1 MADEPEQNDN
11 NEEEGGKKSSKLK
24 LIIIAVIALLV
35 VGGGG
40 AAATFFLLGGSDT
53 EESAEAA
60 APTAP
65 VKAEAIYTKVRTMGG
80 KPMFVVT
87 LQSQD
92 KRPHYMQLY
101 VEAKSR
107 DQAVADALTLHMPL
121 IVSRLNNLF
130 TTQQFRT
137 LQTVEGKEALR
148 DSATDLVRE
157 IMQEK
162 IGKPGV
168 ETILFTNMVMQ

>member
-1 MADEPEQNDN
+1 MA
-11 NEEEGGKKSSKLK
+11 EEAQEAAEGGEKKSSKLK
-24 LIIIAVIALLV
+24 LIIIAVVALV
-35 VGGGG
+35 IVGGGG
-40 AAATFFLLGGSDT
+40 AAAALFFLGGD
-53 EESAEAA
+53 SAPAEEAA
-60 APTAP
+60 PAAP
-65 VKAEAIYTKVRTMGG
+65 VRADAIYTKVRTMGG

-87 LQSQD
+87 LQSKD

-130 TTQQFRT
+130 STQDFRT
-137 LQTVEGKEALR
+137 LQSLEGKQALR
-148 DSATDLVRE
+148 EQSTDLVRE

-168 ETILFTNMVMQ
+168 EAILFTNMVMQ

>member
-1 MADEPEQNDN
+1 MAEEQ
-11 NEEEGGKKSSKLK
+11 ETGAEGGEKKSSKLK
-24 LIIIAVIALLV
+24 LIIIAVLALVV

-40 AAATFFLLGGSDT
+40 AAAALFFLGGDS
-53 EESAEAA
+53 EPAAEEAA
-60 APTAP
+60 P
-65 VKAEAIYTKVRTMGG
+65 VEPVRAEAIYTKVRTMGG

-87 LQSQD
+87 LQSSD
-92 KRPHYMQLY
+92 NRPHYMQLY

-121 IVSRLNNLF
+121 IVSRLNNLYS
-130 TTQQFRT
+130 TQDFRT
-137 LQTVEGKEALR
+137 LQTVEGKEALLEN
-148 DSATDLVRE
+148 STDLVRE

>member
-1 MADEPEQNDN
+1 MADEPEENG
-11 NEEEGGKKSSKLK
+11 NEDEGGKKSSKMK
-24 LIIIAVIALLV
+24 LIIIGVLALLI

-40 AAATFFLLGGSDT
+40 AAATFFLLGGNDQAAST
-53 EESAEAA
+53 EEAVPAE
-60 APTAP
+60 P
-65 VKAEAIYTKVRTMGG
+65 VRAEAIYTKVRTMEG

-87 LQSQD
+87 LQSDD

-107 DQAVADALTLHMPL
+107 DQAVADALKLHMPL

-130 TTQQFRT
+130 TTQDFRT
-137 LQTVEGKEALR
+137 LQTIEGKEALR
-148 DSATDLVRE
+148 DSSTDLVRE

>member
-1 MADEPEQNDN
+1 MADEPEQNGN
-11 NEEEGGKKSSKLK
+11 EEGGKKSSKMK
-24 LIIIAVIALLV
+24 LVIIAVLALLL

-40 AAATFFLLGGSDT
+40 AAATFFLLGGDDQAS
-53 EESAEAA
+53 EEVAPAE
-60 APTAP
+60 P
-65 VKAEAIYTKVRTMGG
+65 VRAEAIYTKVRTMEG

-107 DQAVADALTLHMPL
+107 DQAVADALKLHMPL

-130 TTQQFRT
+130 TTQDFRT

-148 DSATDLVRE
+148 QSATDLIRE

-162 IGKPGV
+162 MGKPGV

>member
-1 MADEPEQNDN
+1 MAEEQEPSA
-11 NEEEGGKKSSKLK
+11 EEGAEKKPSKLK
-24 LIIIAVIALLV
+24 WIIIGVVALVI

-40 AAATFFLLGGSDT
+40 AAAALFLLGGDDSAET
-53 EESAEAA
+53 EEAASAE
-60 APTAP
+60 P
-65 VKAEAIYTKVRTMGG
+65 VRAEAIYTKVRTMGG

-92 KRPHYMQLY
+92 NRPHYMQLY

-107 DQAVADALTLHMPL
+107 DQAVHDALTLHMPL
-121 IVSRLNNLF
+121 IVSRLNNLYS
-130 TTQQFRT
+130 TQDFRE
-137 LQTVEGKEALR
+137 LQSLEGKLALQ
-148 DSATDLVRE
+148 DSSTDLVRE

>member
-1 MADEPEQNDN
+1 MAEEQ
-11 NEEEGGKKSSKLK
+11 EQSAEEGGKKSSKLK
-24 LIIIAVIALLV
+24 LIIIAVLALVV

-40 AAATFFLLGGSDT
+40 AAAALFFLGGSD
-53 EESAEAA
+53 EPAAEEAA
-60 APTAP
+60 PAEP
-65 VKAEAIYTKVRTMGG
+65 VRADAIYTKVRTMGG

-92 KRPHYMQLY
+92 KRPHYIQLY

-107 DQAVADALTLHMPL
+107 DQAVADAMTLHMPL

-130 TTQQFRT
+130 STQDFRT
-137 LQTVEGKEALR
+137 LQSIEGKEALR
-148 DSATDLVRE
+148 QSATDLVRE
-157 IMQEK
+157 LMQEK

>member
-1 MADEPEQNDN
+1 MADEPEQNG
-11 NEEEGGKKSSKLK
+11 NEEEGGKKSSKMK
-24 LIIIAVIALLV
+24 LIIIGVLALLL

-40 AAATFFLLGGSDT
+40 AAATFFLLSGDDQAAT
-53 EESAEAA
+53 EEA
-60 APTAP
+60 APAEP
-65 VKAEAIYTKVRTMGG
+65 VRADAIYTKVRTMEG

-92 KRPHYMQLY
+92 KRAHYMQLY

-107 DQAVADALTLHMPL
+107 DQAVADALKLHMPL

-130 TTQQFRT
+130 TTQDFRT
-137 LQTVEGKEALR
+137 LQTMEGKEALR
-148 DSATDLVRE
+148 ESATDLVRE

-162 IGKPGV
+162 MGKPGV

>member
-1 MADEPEQNDN
+1 MAEEQ
-11 NEEEGGKKSSKLK
+11 ETGAEGGEKKSSKLK
-24 LIIIAVIALLV
+24 LIIIAVLALVV

-40 AAATFFLLGGSDT
+40 AAAALFFLGGDS
-53 EESAEAA
+53 EPSAEEA
-60 APTAP
+60 APAEP
-65 VKAEAIYTKVRTMGG
+65 VRAEAIYTKVRTMNG

-87 LQSQD
+87 LQSSD
-92 KRPHYMQLY
+92 NRPHYMQLY

-121 IVSRLNNLF
+121 IVSRLNNLYS
-130 TTQQFRT
+130 TQDFRT
-137 LQTVEGKEALR
+137 LQTVEGKEALLE
-148 DSATDLVRE
+148 SSTELVRE

>member
-1 MADEPEQNDN
+1 MADEQEQAA
-11 NEEEGGKKSSKLK
+11 EEGAEKKSSKLK
-24 LIIIAVIALLV
+24 WIIIGVVALIL

-40 AAATFFLLGGSDT
+40 AAATFFLLSGDSAPA
-53 EESAEAA
+53 EEEAA
-60 APTAP
+60 PAEP
-65 VKAEAIYTKVRTMGG
+65 VRAEAIYTKVRTMEG

-87 LQSQD
+87 LQSHD
-92 KRPHYMQLY
+92 KRPHYMQVY

-107 DQAVADALTLHMPL
+107 DQAVADALKLHMPL

-130 TTQQFRT
+130 STQDFRT
-137 LQTVEGKEALR
+137 LQSHQGKIDLREG
-148 DSATDLVRE
+148 ATDLVRE

-168 ETILFTNMVMQ
+168 ETILFTNLVMQ

>member
-1 MADEPEQNDN
+1 MAEEQ
-11 NEEEGGKKSSKLK
+11 ETGAEGGEKKSSKLK
-24 LIIIAVIALLV
+24 LIIIAVLALVV

-40 AAATFFLLGGSDT
+40 AAAALFFLGGDS
-53 EESAEAA
+53 EPAAEEAA
-60 APTAP
+60 PAEP
-65 VKAEAIYTKVRTMGG
+65 VRAEAIYTKVRTMGG

-87 LQSQD
+87 LQSSD
-92 KRPHYMQLY
+92 NRPHYMQLY

-121 IVSRLNNLF
+121 IVSRLNNLYS
-130 TTQQFRT
+130 TQDFRT
-137 LQTVEGKEALR
+137 LQTVEGKEALLE
-148 DSATDLVRE
+148 SSTDLVRE

>member
-1 MADEPEQNDN
+1 MAEEQETDA
-11 NEEEGGKKSSKLK
+11 EGGEKKSSKLK
-24 LIIIAVIALLV
+24 LIIIAVLALVV

-40 AAATFFLLGGSDT
+40 AAAALFFLGGDS
-53 EESAEAA
+53 ESASEEAA
-60 APTAP
+60 PAEP
-65 VKAEAIYTKVRTMGG
+65 VRAEAIYTKVRTMGG

-87 LQSQD
+87 LQSND
-92 KRPHYMQLY
+92 NRPHYMQLY

-121 IVSRLNNLF
+121 IVSRLNNLYS
-130 TTQQFRT
+130 TQEFRT
-137 LQTVEGKEALR
+137 LQTVEGKEALLE
-148 DSATDLVRE
+148 SSTELVRE

>member
-1 MADEPEQNDN
+1 MA
-11 NEEEGGKKSSKLK
+11 EEAQAAEGGEKKPSKLK
-24 LIIIAVIALLV
+24 LIIIAVVVLV
-35 VGGGG
+35 LVAGGG
-40 AAATFFLLGGSDT
+40 AAAALFLLGDSKPV
-53 EESAEAA
+53 EEAA
-60 APTAP
+60 P
-65 VKAEAIYTKVRTMGG
+65 VEPVRKEAIYTKVRTLGG

-87 LQSQD
+87 LQSKD

-121 IVSRLNNLF
+121 VVSRLNNLYS
-130 TTQQFRT
+130 TQDFRT
-137 LQTVEGKEALR
+137 LQSLEGKEMLR
-148 DSATDLVRE
+148 EKSTDLVRE

-168 ETILFTNMVMQ
+168 ETILFTGMVMQ

>member
-1 MADEPEQNDN
+1 MAEEQEPSA
-11 NEEEGGKKSSKLK
+11 EEGAEKKPSKLK
-24 LIIIAVIALLV
+24 WIIIGVVALVI

-40 AAATFFLLGGSDT
+40 AAAALFLLGGDDTAET
-53 EESAEAA
+53 EEA
-60 APTAP
+60 APAEP
-65 VKAEAIYTKVRTMGG
+65 VRAEAIYTKVRTMGG

-92 KRPHYMQLY
+92 DRPHYMQLY

-107 DQAVADALTLHMPL
+107 DQEVHDAMTLHMPL
-121 IVSRLNNLF
+121 IVSRLNNLYS
-130 TTQQFRT
+130 TQGFRE
-137 LQTVEGKEALR
+137 LQSLEGKLALQ
-148 DSATDLVRE
+148 DSSTDLVRE

>member
-1 MADEPEQNDN
+1 MAEDQDQSA
-11 NEEEGGKKSSKLK
+11 EGGEKKSSKMK
-24 LIIIAVIALLV
+24 LIIIAVVALII

-40 AAATFFLLGGSDT
+40 AAAAMFFLGGDSGS
-53 EESAEAA
+53 EEKEDVAA
-60 APTAP
+60 AP
-65 VKAEAIYTKVRTMGG
+65 VRAEAIYTKVRTMGG

-130 TTQQFRT
+130 STQDFRT
-137 LQTVEGKEALR
+137 LQSMEGKVALR
-148 DSATDLVRE
+148 EQSTDLVRE

>member
-1 MADEPEQNDN
+1 MAEEQ
-11 NEEEGGKKSSKLK
+11 ETGGEKKSSKLK
-24 LIIIAVIALLV
+24 FIIIGVVALIL

-40 AAATFFLLGGSDT
+40 AAAALFLLGGDK
-53 EESAEAA
+53 EEAPAEAA
-60 APTAP
+60 PTTP
-65 VKAEAIYTKVRTMGG
+65 VKADAIYTKVRTMEG

-92 KRPHYMQLY
+92 KRSHYMQLY

-130 TTQQFRT
+130 STQEFRT
-137 LQTVEGKEALR
+137 LQTQEGKLALR
-148 DSATDLVRE
+148 ESSTDLVRE

>member
-1 MADEPEQNDN
+1 MAEEQ
-11 NEEEGGKKSSKLK
+11 ETGAEGGEKKSSKLK
-24 LIIIAVIALLV
+24 LIIIAVLALVV

-40 AAATFFLLGGSDT
+40 AAAALFFLGGDS
-53 EESAEAA
+53 EPAGEEAA
-60 APTAP
+60 PAEP
-65 VKAEAIYTKVRTMGG
+65 VRAEAIYTKVRTMGG

-87 LQSQD
+87 LQSSD
-92 KRPHYMQLY
+92 NRPHYMQLY

-121 IVSRLNNLF
+121 IVSRLNNLYS
-130 TTQQFRT
+130 TQDFRT
-137 LQTVEGKEALR
+137 LQTVEGKEALLE
-148 DSATDLVRE
+148 SSTDLVRE

>member
-1 MADEPEQNDN
+1 MAEEQAQ
-11 NEEEGGKKSSKLK
+11 GGEDSGEKKSSKLK
-24 LIIIAVIALLV
+24 LIIIAVLALV
-35 VGGGG
+35 IVGGGG
-40 AAATFFLLGGSDT
+40 AAAALFLMGGD
-53 EESAEAA
+53 EPAAEEAA
-60 APTAP
+60 APSEP
-65 VKAEAIYTKVRTMGG
+65 VKADAIYTKVRTMGG

-92 KRPHYMQLY
+92 NRSHYMQLY

-121 IVSRLNNLF
+121 IVSRLNSLYS
-130 TTQQFRT
+130 TQDFRT
-137 LQTVEGKEALR
+137 LQSMEGKLALR
-148 DSATDLVRE
+148 ESSVDLVRE

>member
-1 MADEPEQNDN
+1 MAEEQ
-11 NEEEGGKKSSKLK
+11 EAGAEGGEKKSSKLK
-24 LIIIAVIALLV
+24 LIIIAVLALV

-40 AAATFFLLGGSDT
+40 AAAALFFLGGDN
-53 EESAEAA
+53 EPAAEEAA
-60 APTAP
+60 PAEP
-65 VKAEAIYTKVRTMGG
+65 VRAEAIYTKVRTMGG

-87 LQSQD
+87 LQSSD
-92 KRPHYMQLY
+92 NRPHYMQLY

-121 IVSRLNNLF
+121 VVSRLNNLYS
-130 TTQQFRT
+130 TQDFRT
-137 LQTVEGKEALR
+137 LQTVEGKEALLQ
-148 DSATDLVRE
+148 SSTDLVRE

>member
-1 MADEPEQNDN
+1 MAEEQ
-11 NEEEGGKKSSKLK
+11 EQGAEEGGKKSSKLK
-24 LIIIAVIALLV
+24 LIIIAVLALVV

-40 AAATFFLLGGSDT
+40 AAAALFFLGGSD
-53 EESAEAA
+53 EPAAEEAA
-60 APTAP
+60 PAEP
-65 VKAEAIYTKVRTMGG
+65 VRADAIYTKVRTMGG

-92 KRPHYMQLY
+92 KRPHYIQLY

-107 DQAVADALTLHMPL
+107 DQAVADAMTLHMPL

-130 TTQQFRT
+130 STQDFRT
-137 LQTVEGKEALR
+137 LQSIEGKEALR
-148 DSATDLVRE
+148 QSATDLVRE
-157 IMQEK
+157 LMQEK

>member
-1 MADEPEQNDN
+1 MAEEQ
-11 NEEEGGKKSSKLK
+11 EAGAEGGEKKSSKLK
-24 LIIIAVIALLV
+24 LIIIAVLALVV

-40 AAATFFLLGGSDT
+40 AAAALFFLGGDN
-53 EESAEAA
+53 EPAAEEAA
-60 APTAP
+60 PAEP
-65 VKAEAIYTKVRTMGG
+65 VRAEAIYTKVRTMGG

-87 LQSQD
+87 LQSSD
-92 KRPHYMQLY
+92 NRPHYMQLY

-121 IVSRLNNLF
+121 VVSRLNNLYS
-130 TTQQFRT
+130 TQDFRT
-137 LQTVEGKEALR
+137 LQTVEGKEALLQ
-148 DSATDLVRE
+148 SSTDLVRE

>member
-1 MADEPEQNDN
+1 MA
-11 NEEEGGKKSSKLK
+11 EEAQEAAEGGEKKSSKLK
-24 LIIIAVIALLV
+24 LIIIAVVALII

-40 AAATFFLLGGSDT
+40 AAAALFFLGGD
-53 EESAEAA
+53 SAPAEEAA
-60 APTAP
+60 PAEP
-65 VKAEAIYTKVRTMGG
+65 VRADAIYTKVRTMGG

-130 TTQQFRT
+130 STQDFRT
-137 LQTVEGKEALR
+137 LQSLEGKQALR
-148 DSATDLVRE
+148 EQSTDLVRE

-168 ETILFTNMVMQ
+168 EAILFTNMVMQ

>member
-1 MADEPEQNDN
+1 MAEEQDAGT
-11 NEEEGGKKSSKLK
+11 EEGGAKKSSKLK
-24 LIIIAVIALLV
+24 LIIIAVLALV
-35 VGGGG
+35 IVGGGG
-40 AAATFFLLGGSDT
+40 AAAALFLLGGD
-53 EESAEAA
+53 EPAAEEAA
-60 APTAP
+60 PAEP
-65 VKAEAIYTKVRTMGG
+65 VRAEAIYTKVRTMGG

-107 DQAVADALTLHMPL
+107 DQVVADALTLHMPL
-121 IVSRLNNLF
+121 IVSRLNNLYS
-130 TTQQFRT
+130 TQDFRV
-137 LQTVEGKEALR
+137 LQTLEGKTELR
-148 DSATDLVRE
+148 DKSTDLVRE

>member
-1 MADEPEQNDN
+1 MADDQAPAA
-11 NEEEGGKKSSKLK
+11 EEAEKKPSKLK
-24 LIIIAVIALLV
+24 WIIIGVIALIV

-40 AAATFFLLGGSDT
+40 AAAAYFLLSGDT
-53 EESAEAA
+53 EASAEEA
-60 APTAP
+60 APAEP
-65 VKAEAIYTKVRTMGG
+65 VRAEAIYTKVRTMEG

-92 KRPHYMQLY
+92 KSPHYMQLY

-107 DQAVADALTLHMPL
+107 DQAVADALKLHMPL

-130 TTQQFRT
+130 STQDFRD
-137 LQTVEGKEALR
+137 LQSLEGKQSLR
-148 DSATDLVRE
+148 DNSTDLVRE
-157 IMQEK
+157 ILQEK

>member
-1 MADEPEQNDN
+1 MAEEQEPGT
-11 NEEEGGKKSSKLK
+11 EEGGEKKSSKLK
-24 LIIIAVIALLV
+24 WIIIAVVALV
-35 VGGGG
+35 IVGGGG
-40 AAATFFLLGGSDT
+40 AAAALFLLGGD
-53 EESAEAA
+53 EAAPAEEAA
-60 APTAP
+60 AAEP
-65 VKAEAIYTKVRTMGG
+65 VRAEAIYTKVRTMGG

-107 DQAVADALTLHMPL
+107 DQAVADAMTLHMPL
-121 IVSRLNNLF
+121 IVSRLNNLYS
-130 TTQQFRT
+130 TQDFRE
-137 LQTVEGKEALR
+137 LQSLEGKLALQ
-148 DSATDLVRE
+148 DSSTDLVRE

>member
-1 MADEPEQNDN
+1 MADEQAQAS
-11 NEEEGGKKSSKLK
+11 EENGEKKSSKLK
-24 LIIIAVIALLV
+24 LIIIGVLALVIVA
-35 VGGGG
+35 GGG
-40 AAATFFLLGGSDT
+40 AGAAIFLLGGDK
-53 EESAEAA
+53 EEAPKEEVAAE
-60 APTAP
+60 P
-65 VKAEAIYTKVRTMGG
+65 VRADAIYTKVRTMNG

-87 LQSQD
+87 LQSSD
-92 KRPHYMQLY
+92 DRPHYMQLY

-121 IVSRLNNLF
+121 IVSRLNNMYS
-130 TTQQFRT
+130 TQDFRT
-137 LQTVEGKEALR
+137 LQTIEGKQALR
-148 DSATDLVRE
+148 EQSTDLVRE

>member
-1 MADEPEQNDN
+1 MADEPEQNG
-11 NEEEGGKKSSKLK
+11 EAGEGKKPSKLK
-24 LIIIAVIALLV
+24 FIIIAVVALLL

-40 AAATFFLLGGSDT
+40 AAAALFFLGGDSSSEQVAAEPAKT
-53 EESAEAA
+53 ER
-60 APTAP
+60 
-65 VKAEAIYTKVRTMGG
+65 AEAIYTKVRTLEG

-87 LQSQD
+87 LQSD
-92 KRPHYMQLY
+92 DERAHYMQLY

-107 DQAVADALTLHMPL
+107 DQAVADSLTLHMPL
-121 IVSRLNNLF
+121 VVSRLNNLF
-130 TTQQFRT
+130 ASQQFRI
-137 LQTVEGKEALR
+137 LQTIEGKEALR
-148 DSATDLVRE
+148 ESATDLVRE

>member
-1 MADEPEQNDN
+1 MAEEQEPSA
-11 NEEEGGKKSSKLK
+11 EEGAEKKPSKLK
-24 LIIIAVIALLV
+24 WIIIGVVALVI

-40 AAATFFLLGGSDT
+40 AAAALFLLGGDD
-53 EESAEAA
+53 SAEAEEA
-60 APTAP
+60 APAEP
-65 VKAEAIYTKVRTMGG
+65 VRAEAIYTKVRTMGG

-92 KRPHYMQLY
+92 NRPHYMQLY

-107 DQAVADALTLHMPL
+107 DQTVHDAMTLHMPL
-121 IVSRLNNLF
+121 IVSRLNNLYS
-130 TTQQFRT
+130 TQDFRE
-137 LQTVEGKEALR
+137 LQSLEGKLALQ
-148 DSATDLVRE
+148 DSSTDLVRE

>member
-1 MADEPEQNDN
+1 MAEEQ
-11 NEEEGGKKSSKLK
+11 EQSAEEGGKKSSKLK
-24 LIIIAVIALLV
+24 LIIIAVLALVV

-40 AAATFFLLGGSDT
+40 AAAALFFLGGSD
-53 EESAEAA
+53 EPAAEEAA
-60 APTAP
+60 PAEP
-65 VKAEAIYTKVRTMGG
+65 VRADAIYTKVRTMGG

-92 KRPHYMQLY
+92 NRPHYIQLY

-107 DQAVADALTLHMPL
+107 DQAVADAMTLHMPL

-130 TTQQFRT
+130 STQDFRT
-137 LQTVEGKEALR
+137 LQSIEGKEALR
-148 DSATDLVRE
+148 QSATDLVRE
-157 IMQEK
+157 LMQEK

>member
-1 MADEPEQNDN
+1 MA
-11 NEEEGGKKSSKLK
+11 EEAQEAAEGGEKKSSKLK
-24 LIIIAVIALLV
+24 LIIIAVVALII

-40 AAATFFLLGGSDT
+40 AAAALFFLGGD
-53 EESAEAA
+53 SAPAEEAA
-60 APTAP
+60 PAEP
-65 VKAEAIYTKVRTMGG
+65 VRADAIYTKVRTMGG

-87 LQSQD
+87 LQSKD

-130 TTQQFRT
+130 STQDFRT
-137 LQTVEGKEALR
+137 LQSLEGKQALR
-148 DSATDLVRE
+148 EQSTDLVRE

-168 ETILFTNMVMQ
+168 EAILFTNMVMQ

>member
-1 MADEPEQNDN
+1 MAEEQEASTED
-11 NEEEGGKKSSKLK
+11 GGAKKSSKLK
-24 LIIIAVIALLV
+24 LIIIIVVALVV

-40 AAATFFLLGGSDT
+40 AAAALFLLGGDEPT
-53 EESAEAA
+53 AEEA
-60 APTAP
+60 APTES
-65 VKAEAIYTKVRTMGG
+65 VRAEAIYTKVRTMGG

-107 DQAVADALTLHMPL
+107 DQVVADALTLHMPL
-121 IVSRLNNLF
+121 VVSRLNNLF
-130 TTQQFRT
+130 STQDFRV
-137 LQTVEGKEALR
+137 LQSVEGKMELR
-148 DSATDLVRE
+148 DKATDLVRE

-162 IGKPGV
+162 VGKPGV